1 VGQIDGQSEN
11 KGGRNQKRLLGVEV
25 QDGIIHDLNSSGFL
39 YQFWDNVDE
48 EEVDGH
54 GGPYIVPFHYTISR
68 FFQGGRVVLCTET
81 PEPRLELA
89 LVAVEARR
97 LACGPLLPGWALG
110 RALFSRNL
118 ICYLNTGPGSPEF
131 KVARFEAGTG
141 GFELFLVE
149 GVHCMCCLSN
159 DLR

>member
-1 VGQIDGQSEN
+1 
-11 KGGRNQKRLLGVEV
+11 
-25 QDGIIHDLNSSGFL
+25 
-39 YQFWDNVDE
+39 
-48 EEVDGH
+48 
-54 GGPYIVPFHYTISR
+54 
-68 FFQGGRVVLCTET
+68 VLRAET

-89 LVAVEARR
+89 LVAVEACS
-97 LACGPLLPGWALG
+97 LACGPLLPGWGLD
-110 RALFSRNL
+110 RTLFSRDL

-131 KVARFEAGTG
+131 KVAGLEAGAG